1 MREVRD
7 ILAEAMRRE
16 RLGLIRPL
24 WEDWIRFDND
34 GGCEQVRLRAD
45 HLIRLLSELGIT
57 LVQTGEP
64 QSTTRPDNPVFWRWK
79 INGQNA
85 ERIARAGANGIEVA
99 KLDAGT
105 ETVQLTFGLAE
116 AHDLANR
123 GLSGDRDLIKETGVI
138 TKLSAALEAYR
149 VGAAILA
156 APEIRDAQ

>member
-1 MREVRD
+1 MREIRD
-7 ILAEAMRRE
+7 ILAECIRLE
-16 RLGLIRPL
+16 RLGLIHPL
-24 WEDWIRFDND
+24 WSEWFEAGR
-34 GGCEQVRLRAD
+34 EPVRMRAD
-45 HLIRLLSELGIT
+45 HILRLLSDRGVTI
-57 LVQTGEP
+57 VQTGEP
-64 QSTTRPDNPVFWRWK
+64 QSTTRPEPVFWRWK

-105 ETVQLTFGLAE
+105 ETTQLTFGLAE

-123 GLSGDRDLIKETGVI
+123 GLCGDRELMKEAGVI
-138 TKLSAALEAYR
+138 TKISAALEAYR